1 MAPAPLMNQP
11 EFSRKVSRARRGDTG
26 CPQRSGINGRL
37 LSAVAVILCLQFG
50 CVTEYSG
57 GTQRTSDPDA
67 TLDKRVAL
75 ARQYIGVGDWENAK
89 RNLELA
95 QEIDPQNAEV
105 FEAFALVY
113 QSTGEF
119 ERAELQFEAAL
130 KADPKLSRARNNYAA
145 YLYSQGRY
153 TEAERE
159 FRRVTEDTLYSG
171 RPMAFVNLG
180 LCQLQ
185 LQDKVGA
192 ESAFTRALAMDRGNP
207 VALLEMGF
215 LRLEAGDTGDA
226 NRYHGAYK
234 TVSPQQSPR
243 GLLLGLMIA
252 DATGDQ
258 DALGSY
264 ELALRNLYPD
274 SPEYK
279 VWKERQSR

>member
-1 MAPAPLMNQP
+1 MTSAPVANQD
-11 EFSRKVSRARRGDTG
+11 KLSRALSRAVVRNGACDPG
-26 CPQRSGINGRL
+26 RGINGRL
-37 LSAVAVILCLQFG
+37 LWAVAVMCCLLAG

-57 GTQRTSDPDA
+57 GTQRTSDPGA

-95 QEIDPQNAEV
+95 QEIDPENAEV

-119 ERAELQFEAAL
+119 ERAELQFKAAL
-130 KADPKLSRARNNYAA
+130 KADPKLARARNNYAA
-145 YLYSQGRY
+145 FLYSQGRY
-153 TEAERE
+153 VEAERE

-180 LCQLQ
+180 LCQIQ
-185 LQDKVGA
+185 LQDKSGA
-192 ESAFTRALAMDRGNP
+192 ESAFSRALAMDRGNP

-215 LRLEAGDTGDA
+215 LRLEAGDTGEA
-226 NRYHGAYK
+226 NRYHSAYR

-243 GLLLGLMIA
+243 GLLLGLLIA

-258 DALGSY
+258 DAMGSY

-274 SPEYK
+274 SPEYS
-279 VWKERQSR
+279 VWIERQSR

>member
-1 MAPAPLMNQP
+1 MA
-11 EFSRKVSRARRGDTG
+11 
-26 CPQRSGINGRL
+26 GIICVL
-37 LSAVAVILCLQFG
+37 AG
-50 CVTEYSG
+50 CVTEISG

-95 QEIDPQNAEV
+95 QEIDADNAEV
-105 FEAFALVY
+105 AEAFALVY

-119 ERAELQFEAAL
+119 EMAEQQFRAAL

-145 YLYSQGRY
+145 FLYSRGRY
-153 TEAERE
+153 VEAERE
-159 FRRVTEDTLYSG
+159 FQRVTEDTLYSG

-180 LCQLQ
+180 LCRIQLE
-185 LQDKVGA
+185 DKPGA
-192 ESAFTRALAMDRGNP
+192 ESAFNRALAMDRRNP

-215 LRLEAGDTGDA
+215 LLLEAGDTGEA
-226 NRYHGAYK
+226 NRYHGAYR
-234 TVSPQQSPR
+234 TVSPQRSPR
-243 GLLLGLMIA
+243 GLLLGLLIA
-252 DATGDQ
+252 EAMGDQ

-274 SPEYK
+274 SSEYNT
-279 VWKERQSR
+279 WRERQSR

>member
-1 MAPAPLMNQP
+1 MKVDDVRQNPSQCGFRMSRLAERCRLSLLRGGALM
-11 EFSRKVSRARRGDTG
+11 
-26 CPQRSGINGRL
+26 IL
-37 LSAVAVILCLQFG
+37 LSLMAG

-57 GTQRTSDPDA
+57 GTQMSSDPDA

-95 QEIDPQNAEV
+95 REVDPENAEV

-119 ERAELQFEAAL
+119 EMAENQFRAAL
-130 KADPKLSRARNNYAA
+130 KAEPTLSRARNNYAA
-145 YLYSQGRY
+145 FLYSQGRY
-153 TEAERE
+153 IEAERE
-159 FRRVTEDTLYSG
+159 FYRVTEDTLYSG

-180 LCQLQ
+180 LSRLQ
-185 LQDKVGA
+185 LEDNGGA
-192 ESAFTRALAMDRGNP
+192 EAAFTRALSMDRRNL

-215 LRLEAGDTGDA
+215 LRLEAGDTNEA
-226 NRYHGAYK
+226 ARYHGTYR

-243 GLLLGLMIA
+243 GLLLGLEIA
-252 DATGDQ
+252 DQTGDQ

-274 SPEYK
+274 SLEYRA
-279 VWKERQSR
+279 WMERQSR

>member
-1 MAPAPLMNQP
+1 MKADDLPQNQP
-11 EFSRKVSRARRGDTG
+11 EFGSHMGRWAQHSGFNLLRGG
-26 CPQRSGINGRL
+26 AIAVL
-37 LSAVAVILCLQFG
+37 LGLMVG

-57 GTQRTSDPDA
+57 GTQMSSDPDA
-67 TLDKRVAL
+67 TLDKRVTL

-95 QEIDPQNAEV
+95 QEVDPNNAEV

-119 ERAELQFEAAL
+119 EMAENQFLAAL

-145 YLYSQGRY
+145 FLYAQGRY
-153 TEAERE
+153 IKAERE
-159 FRRVTEDTLYSG
+159 FYRVTGDTLYSG

-180 LCQLQ
+180 LCRLR
-185 LQDKVGA
+185 LDDNAGA
-192 ESAFTRALAMDRGNP
+192 EAAFTRALSMDRRNL

-215 LRLEAGDTGDA
+215 LRLEAGDTDEA
-226 NRYHGAYK
+226 ARYHGAYR

-243 GLLLGLMIA
+243 GLLLGLEIA
-252 DATGDQ
+252 DQTGDQ
-258 DALGSY
+258 DGLGSY

-274 SPEYK
+274 SLEYRA
-279 VWKERQSR
+279 WIERQSR